1 MVSKRA
7 SQMSFSEKSSEN
19 PAKSL
24 GITSDYKQ
32 YLSLLN
38 FLSEIER
45 RLGNTEIADGLDKE
59 VEHYAGF
66 ANKYKF

>member
-1 MVSKRA
+1 LSP
-7 SQMSFSEKSSEN
+7 SEKSSEN
-19 PAKSL
+19 PARSL

-38 FLSEIER
+38 FLSDIER
-45 RLGNTEIADGLDKE
+45 RLGNTEIADDLDKE
-59 VEHYAGF
+59 VELYAGF